1 VSECGVVWRFDRS
14 FTVGSHRWTP
24 TPAINDHSS
33 LLWSRTERES
43 MADLITIAGGL
54 LATMLVVGAIVYFA
68 LGGVEFEWNADNE
81 GS

>member
-1 VSECGVVWRFDRS
+1 
-14 FTVGSHRWTP
+14 
-24 TPAINDHSS
+24 
-33 LLWSRTERES
+33 